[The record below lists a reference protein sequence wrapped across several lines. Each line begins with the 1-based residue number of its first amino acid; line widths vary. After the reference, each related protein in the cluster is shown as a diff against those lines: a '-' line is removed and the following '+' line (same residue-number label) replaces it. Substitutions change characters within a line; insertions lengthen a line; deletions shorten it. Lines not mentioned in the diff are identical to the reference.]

1 MFNKKG
7 VNVLINGNTV
17 TTTGNGMA
25 ISKDTIQ
32 SLRKWSVTVKD
43 DPYGYSTIGIAK
55 SGCDL
60 GSYVGADSNGI
71 GITPSGAVMR
81 EGIKTKYAIAY
92 SVGDT
97 LNFTVDGG
105 NLVYNVSGSGHAVI
119 KIPRGKWMLAVGAS
133 TGGQTVHQV
142 KVEEASLWDKVVAW
156 LKW

>member
-43 DPYGYSTIGIAK
+43 DPHGYSSIGIAK
-55 SGCDL
+55 ANADL
-60 GSYVGADSNGI
+60 GSYAGADNNGI
-71 GITPSGAVMR
+71 GILPSGAIMQGGVP
-81 EGIKTKYAIAY
+81 IKYGLGY

-97 LNFTVDGG
+97 LKFTVDG
-105 NLVYNVSGSGHAVI
+105 NKLIYSVNGSGHSIIKLPKGKVFAAVS
-119 KIPRGKWMLAVGAS
+119 AS
-133 TGGQTVHQV
+133 SGGQTTHVV
-142 KVEEASLWDKVVAW
+142 KVAEKSLLEKVVAW